1 MQFLEHRI
9 EVMWNIDQNSLV
21 SRGWSCG
28 ASYTYSCF
36 PKILSIAIFV
46 IIIYIPYTCL
56 GVCNK
61 LVCTIPQA
69 FNKITHLA
77 ISL

>member
-36 PKILSIAIFV
+36 PKYLSIAIFV
-46 IIIYIPYTCL
+46 IIIYIPHTCL

-61 LVCTIPQA
+61 LVLCLRYDLFLLLYARHI
-69 FNKITHLA
+69 
-77 ISL
+77 